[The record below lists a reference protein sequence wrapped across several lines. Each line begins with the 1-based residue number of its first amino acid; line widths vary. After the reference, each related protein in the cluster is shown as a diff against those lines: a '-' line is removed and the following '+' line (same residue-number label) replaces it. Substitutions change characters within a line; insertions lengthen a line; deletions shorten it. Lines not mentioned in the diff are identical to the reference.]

1 MKMRTLKIRGIV
13 GNAILVLM
21 SALMISFIFMPMLAD
36 KNGVQVFS
44 IAESM
49 FDMNNITQIL
59 GDNSL
64 YYILAG
70 AFMIAYL
77 IFSIALF
84 VMAVIS
90 LVGSCLDKPR
100 LSLAIGTRAL
110 SLAAAV
116 VSSISII
123 FLVFYHQS
131 SGVTSTTFGYGV
143 FVALALSFIAIA
155 SSFVA
160 PTKRHLFKVLENM

>member
-1 MKMRTLKIRGIV
+1 MRDLKIRGIV
-13 GNAILVLM
+13 GNAILVLV

-36 KNGVQVFS
+36 NNGVQVYS

-77 IFSIALF
+77 IFSVALF
-84 VMAVIS
+84 VMGVVS
-90 LVGSCLDKPR
+90 LVGSCLDRPR

-116 VSSISII
+116 ICSISII

-131 SGVTSTTFGYGV
+131 NGIYSTTFGYGI
-143 FVALALSFIAIA
+143 FVELALSFIAIG

-160 PTKRHLFKVLENM
+160 PTKAHLFKVLENM

>member
-1 MKMRTLKIRGIV
+1 MRTLKIRGIV
-13 GNAILVLM
+13 GNAVLVLM
-21 SALMISFIFMPMLAD
+21 SALMISFIFMPMLSD
-36 KNGVQVFS
+36 INGVKIYS

-49 FDMNNITQIL
+49 FDMNNINQIL

-77 IFSIALF
+77 IFSVALL
-84 VMAVIS
+84 VMSVVS
-90 LVGSCLDKPR
+90 LIGACLDKPR

-131 SGVTSTTFGYGV
+131 NAVTTTTFGYGV
-143 FVALALSFIAIA
+143 FVELALSFIAIA

-160 PTKRHLFKVLENM
+160 PTKKHLFKVLENM